1 VWTPDGKRIVFG
13 SDRAKQGVINLYWV
27 NADGTG
33 EPTRL
38 TDSPNQ
44 QQAVS
49 WHPSGKFLA
58 FHENRGAS
66 TGLDLMMLPM
76 EGDAVRGWTPGTPT
90 VFLAT
95 PATEVLP
102 SFSPDGRW
110 LAYQSNES
118 GAFEIYVRAFPGP
131 GGKWRVSSDGGVWP
145 AWSPASR
152 ELVFLNQSKVM
163 VAPYTVEGDS
173 FKADKP
179 QLWSPAGYQSV
190 GGAGFGPYAIHPD
203 GKRLALAAAEPNGPG
218 AIQDKI
224 VLVSNFFDYLNK
236 IAPSKK

>member
-1 VWTPDGKRIVFG
+1 MDAGR
-13 SDRAKQGVINLYWV
+13 
-27 NADGTG
+27 ADG
-33 EPTRL
+33 
-38 TDSPNQ
+38 
-44 QQAVS
+44 VS
-49 WHPSGKFLA
+49 
-58 FHENRGAS
+58 R
-66 TGLDLMMLPM
+66 
-76 EGDAVRGWTPGTPT
+76 DAGR
-90 VFLAT
+90 
-95 PATEVLP
+95 EVLP

-110 LAYQSNES
+110 LAYQSNEG

-179 QLWSPAGYQSV
+179 QLWSPTGYQSV

-203 GKRLALAAAEPNGPG
+203 GKRLALAAA
-218 AIQDKI
+218 D
-224 VLVSNFFDYLNK
+224 LNRRER
-236 IAPSKK
+236 SRTRSCSSRTSSTT